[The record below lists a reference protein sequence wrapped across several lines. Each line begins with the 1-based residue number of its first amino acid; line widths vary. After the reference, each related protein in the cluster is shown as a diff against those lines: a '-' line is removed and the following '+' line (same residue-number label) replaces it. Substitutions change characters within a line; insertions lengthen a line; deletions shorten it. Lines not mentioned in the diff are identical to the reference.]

1 MDGKLSSPVIF
12 KNMIYPHVKSLL
24 VFKIL
29 RAQPLMFYL
38 PPQGLNQV
46 HEWAV
51 GRQEKK
57 VHALGL
63 PLGHLVLDELRAV
76 PGRVVEHD
84 HRRLLYAR
92 REVIEPADDRLRV
105 DVARSLVAGQ
115 VSAQVE
121 QPEDVERAALLAA
134 DAPLL
139 ADAYAAVGHVGQ
151 QVEARLVGVA
161 QVDAA
166 H

>member
-1 MDGKLSSPVIF
+1 
-12 KNMIYPHVKSLL
+12 
-24 VFKIL
+24 
-29 RAQPLMFYL
+29 MFHL
-38 PPQGLNQV
+38 PPQGLNQIEV
-46 HEWAV
+46 WAV
-51 GRQEKK
+51 GGQGKK
-57 VHALGL
+57 VRAPGL

-161 QVDAA
+161 QVDTA
-166 H
+166 HKGQAQKQAQRLGGVPQLLL

>member
-1 MDGKLSSPVIF
+1 MDGKLSSPVLF
-12 KNMIYPHVKSLL
+12 KNMIYPHVKRLL

-38 PPQGLNQV
+38 PPQGLNQIEV
-46 HEWAV
+46 WAV
-51 GRQEKK
+51 GGQVKK
-57 VHALGL
+57 VHAPGL
-63 PLGHLVLDELRAV
+63 PLGDLALDELRAV

-115 VSAQVE
+115 ISAQVE

-139 ADAYAAVGHVGQ
+139 ADAYAAIGHVGQ